1 MPYAKELGTK
11 EQQVRGLI
19 REVVQN
25 QDLEYTWEGI
35 KCSPVQFAYRN
46 KMEFTFG
53 DEELNGPLALGMHK
67 RGSMNISYKD
77 LKVLEVPFPS
87 IEEQGQIAK
96 EYEDSYKKYT
106 ESISEA
112 EKQWKDTLDK
122 LQKF

>member
-19 REVVQN
+19 REVVQK
-25 QDLEYTWEGI
+25 QDPEYTWEGI

-67 RGSMNISYKD
+67 RGSMYDIVSVTDCQIVDADYRAIIRCVLDCFGPDYQAGNIS
-77 LKVLEVPFPS
+77 F
-87 IEEQGQIAK
+87 
-96 EYEDSYKKYT
+96 
-106 ESISEA
+106 
-112 EKQWKDTLDK
+112 
-122 LQKF
+122 